1 MSLYRV
7 NFGEYSLLHSTN
19 ETYYNYFDFNG
30 KKYTIGAFVRL
41 TEKGYRELYRNA
53 GYNFIKSDVRLADYC
68 TDLNGK
74 KSWTYIIGWYTY
86 PDGSKRPVLHSTT
99 LEPEIIVSEVFRSPI
114 NELTYSPGELKVEF
128 KEPNYN
134 PSDCDVEGVVFG
146 WVVFFVIWIGA
157 FVFKDWWI
165 VLLIQISAG
174 WYFGNWRENKINEA
188 IRKQKFKE

>member
-41 TEKGYRELYRNA
+41 TEKGYRELYRNS
-53 GYNFIKSDVRLADYC
+53 GYNFVKSGVRLADYC
-68 TDLNGK
+68 TDSNNK
-74 KSWTYIIGWYTY
+74 KSWTYIIGWYVY

-99 LEPEIIVSEVFRSPI
+99 LEPEMIVSEVVNSAI
-114 NELTYSPGELKVEF
+114 NELVYSPGELQVEF

-134 PSDCDVEGVVFG
+134 PSDCEVEGVVFG
-146 WVVFFVIWIGA
+146 WIVFFVIWIGA

>member
-1 MSLYRV
+1 MSLYKV

-30 KKYTIGAFVRL
+30 KKYTIGAFVKL
-41 TEKGYRELYRNA
+41 TEKGYRELYRNS
-53 GYNFIKSDVRLADYC
+53 GYNFVKSGVRLADYC
-68 TDLNGK
+68 MDANNK
-74 KSWTYIIGWYTY
+74 KSWTYIIGWHMY
-86 PDGSKRPVLHSTT
+86 PDGSKRPILHSTT
-99 LEPEIIVSEVFRSPI
+99 LEPEIIVSEVVNSAI
-114 NELTYSPGELKVEF
+114 NELVYTPGELQVEF

-134 PSDCDVEGVVFG
+134 PSDCEVEGVVSG

-157 FVFKDWWI
+157 FIFKDWWI

>member
-1 MSLYRV
+1 MSLYKV

-30 KKYTIGAFVRL
+30 KKYTIGAFVKL
-41 TEKGYRELYRNA
+41 TEKGYRELY
-53 GYNFIKSDVRLADYC
+53 YNSGFNFVKNGVQLVDYY
-68 TDLNGK
+68 TDCKNTK
-74 KSWTYIIGWYTY
+74 KWTYIIGWHVY
-86 PDGSKRPVLHSTT
+86 PDGSKRPVLHSTN
-99 LEPEIIVSEVFRSPI
+99 LEPDIVVSEVLYSAI
-114 NELTYSPGELKVEF
+114 NEIVDKPGELKVEF

-134 PSDCDVEGVVFG
+134 PNDCEVEGVVLG

-174 WYFGNWRENKINEA
+174 WYFGNWRDNKINEA

>member
-1 MSLYRV
+1 MSLYKV
-7 NFGEYSLLHSTN
+7 DFGEYSLLHSTN
-19 ETYYNYFDFNG
+19 KTYYDYFDFQG
-30 KKYTIGAFVRL
+30 KKYTIGTFVKL
-41 TEKGYRELYRNA
+41 TEKGHRELYRNS
-53 GYNFIKSDVRLADYC
+53 GCNFGNNNVRLVNYY
-68 TDLNGK
+68 TDCNNK
-74 KSWTYIIGWYTY
+74 KEWTYIIGWHVY
-86 PDGSKRPVLHSTT
+86 PDRSKRPILHSTN
-99 LEPEIIVSEVFRSPI
+99 LNPDIVISEVLYPAI
-114 NELTYSPGELKVEF
+114 DETVNKPGELKVEF

-134 PSDCDVEGVVFG
+134 PSDSEVEGVVFG

>member
-1 MSLYRV
+1 MSLYKV

-30 KKYTIGAFVRL
+30 KQYVIGALVRL
-41 TEKGYRELYRNA
+41 TEKGHRELYRNS
-53 GYNFIKSDVRLADYC
+53 GYNFVKNGVRLVDYH
-68 TDLNGK
+68 TDSKNT
-74 KSWTYIIGWYTY
+74 KSWRYIIGWHMY
-86 PDGSKRPVLHSTT
+86 PDGSKRPVLHSTN
-99 LEPEIIVSEVFRSPI
+99 LEPDVIVSEVLYPSI
-114 NELTYSPGELKVEF
+114 NEVIDKPGELQVEF

-134 PSDCDVEGVVFG
+134 PSDCEVEGVVSG